1 MNIISNIFF
10 SYFSPI
16 KIFNTS
22 VKISDDSQLFGVLV
36 VGCLFTLIGQ
46 FPSLYNLAKYS
57 LTPLVGI
64 FSARLVAILLIMP
77 LVFYVTSG
85 LLYLFLRIFKLKVTS
100 FQTRLSLFWAF
111 TLVSPWG
118 LVKAVMV
125 LLNCPVWLDLSFDI
139 FIFTLF
145 CTFFYVFLKNCANN
159 FEII

>member
-1 MNIISNIFF
+1 MSIISNIFF

-16 KIFNTS
+16 KIFNTR

-100 FQTRLSLFWAF
+100 FQTRL
-111 TLVSPWG
+111 
-118 LVKAVMV
+118 
-125 LLNCPVWLDLSFDI
+125 
-139 FIFTLF
+139 
-145 CTFFYVFLKNCANN
+145 
-159 FEII
+159 